1 MISTKNLTE
10 LQDINSLKM
19 LLKSLAVLDLI
30 MSPEWDSRYYSYNSK
45 WSDEEEMSSMRNGCG
60 DEFFVLFSKYGCFIK
75 GFDHESEM
83 SSWSTPEQKPWPGIY
98 NGIPDV
104 LESALSEPAFS
115 TENVSFCYWRLTN
128 DHSWSRGVFEL
139 PSSDDPD
146 GAEYLLKILDG
157 NPSSY
162 QEYCEEYFE
171 EDIPLSPIR
180 EIYSHMPITARTLEY
195 LKAARGN
202 ILLHSFLCIPLRFI
216 FSQKRSP

>member
-1 MISTKNLTE
+1 MISTKNLKE
-10 LQDINSLKM
+10 LKDTDSLKR

-45 WSDEEEMSSMRNGCG
+45 WSDEEEMGSMRNGCG
-60 DEFFVLFSKYGCFIK
+60 DEFFVLFTKDGCFLK

-98 NGIPDV
+98 NGVPEV

-115 TENVSFCYWRLTN
+115 TNNVSFCYWRLTN
-128 DHSWSRGVFEL
+128 DKTWSRGDFEL

-146 GAEYLLKILDG
+146 GAEYLLNILDG
-157 NPSSY
+157 SPSSY
-162 QEYCEEYFE
+162 QEYAEEYFE

-180 EIYSHMPITARTLEY
+180 EIYSHKPITAKTLEY
-195 LKAARGN
+195 LNPEITLESIQQELEEIGYPEAEG
-202 ILLHSFLCIPLRFI
+202 
-216 FSQKRSP
+216 

>member
-10 LQDINSLKM
+10 LQDINSLKR

-45 WSDEEEMSSMRNGCG
+45 WADEEEMGSMRNGCG
-60 DEFFVLFSKYGCFIK
+60 DEFFVLFSKSGCFIK

-104 LESALSEPAFS
+104 LEFALSEPAFS
-115 TENVSFCYWRLTN
+115 TENASFCYWRLPN
-128 DHSWSRGVFEL
+128 DFSWSRGDFEL
-139 PSSDDPD
+139 PGSDDPD
-146 GAEYLLKILDG
+146 GAEYLLNILDG
-157 NPSSY
+157 NPRSY

-180 EIYSHMPITARTLEY
+180 DIYSHMPITVKTLEY
-195 LKAARGN
+195 LN
-202 ILLHSFLCIPLRFI
+202 PEITLESI
-216 FSQKRSP
+216 QKELDEIGYPEAQI